1 MTMSFPLNAIYPV
14 GLYAGALL
22 SGLFGL
28 RALAAQLGES
38 LPAISVRRQRLVFR
52 QVADALR
59 ECEESLAAGLV
70 PSSQQWSAL
79 ADLPAPW
86 GTLAFE
92 CVRELRAAGGSVRP
106 TLKRLRELAESQDR
120 LVAEARARASQALG
134 QAAACAVLAPGLGV
148 VLYFIAPGVDQRVF
162 VWSTACLVSFALS
175 GGGALWMLSM
185 AERARWAG
193 LSASRRHWILAVQ
206 CSGERFLSM
215 LRGGNPADL
224 AWSQAC
230 GLLAQQAPELAAR
243 WGHSFWKAASGSLS
257 AFGASGSSGAEQAM
271 AEAGETLRKAVH
283 SSLMDGR
290 PCGERV
296 EAALEALRHDLRVRV
311 EAELAQLP
319 NRALRPLF
327 VCVAP
332 AILGLLAF
340 ALYLC
345 WLQAASDL

>member
-1 MTMSFPLNAIYPV
+1 MIAKLLNSNSALPIA
-14 GLYAGALL
+14 LYSASLL
-22 SGLFGL
+22 SAGFGIRLLSSQL
-28 RALAAQLGES
+28 RES

-52 QVADALR
+52 RVAETLR

-70 PSSQQWSAL
+70 PSSQQWEAL
-79 ADLPAPW
+79 AQLPAPW

-120 LVAEARARASQALG
+120 LVAEARAKASQALG
-134 QAAACAVLAPGLGV
+134 QAAGCAILAPAMGL
-148 VLYFIAPGVDQRVF
+148 VLYWIAPGVDRQVF
-162 VWSTACLVSFALS
+162 AWSTACGISFLLS
-175 GGGALWMLSM
+175 GAGALWMLSM

-193 LSASRRHWILAVQ
+193 LTGAKRNWILAVQ

-230 GLLAQQAPELAAR
+230 ALLAQQAPELAAR
-243 WGHSFWKAASGSLS
+243 WGHSFWKPTVTSGPKVRNSP
-257 AFGASGSSGAEQAM
+257 AELAM
-271 AEAGETLRKAVH
+271 SEAGENLRKAVH

-327 VCVAP
+327 ACVAP

-340 ALYLC
+340 AFYLC
-345 WLQAASDL
+345 WLQAASEI